1 VTRDLVGRKHDFQ
14 PRGSHGADCP
24 MVRSMT
30 ASPNDPDAVGRTSHS
45 SSLAA
50 RRSESLDAV
59 RAIACVMVITSHVS
73 LYRGDSS
80 LLGLRNGVMVFF
92 ALSGY
97 LLFRPFLRGSVD
109 LRSYALHR
117 VARILPAYVVALV
130 GITILTGDRTFLEH
144 PLAFAFFLQNYDRD
158 LWQGFL
164 GVSWTLVLEVQFYV
178 TLPLLAVLVRGS
190 ISRLMLIALGSI
202 AINLVAL
209 LLDADRFSLSG
220 YPFMIWAFVPGML
233 AALIEDRGVRW
244 IGHPAVL
251 AAGVVSV
258 AVGTGAPWFSID
270 IASGV
275 GSGLIVAWCVAR
287 RPSLGPA
294 ARLASVGAALTY
306 SAYLWHVDFIKV
318 APSVPIALLATAA
331 VAGLIYVSVERS
343 VMRLGRMY
351 AWAHRR
357 WADPVTVPTTG

>member
-1 VTRDLVGRKHDFQ
+1 VIA
-14 PRGSHGADCP
+14 S
-24 MVRSMT
+24 RSAPLP
-30 ASPNDPDAVGRTSHS
+30 ASAPSLTTS
-45 SSLAA
+45 LA

-59 RAIACVMVITSHVS
+59 RALACVMVIISHVS

-80 LLGLRNGVMVFF
+80 LLGLRNGVMLFF

-117 VARILPAYVVALV
+117 AARILPAYVVALV
-130 GITILTGDRTFLEH
+130 GLTFLTGDRTFLDA
-144 PLAFAFFLQNYDRD
+144 PLVFAFFLQNYDRD

-164 GVSWTLVLEVQFYV
+164 GVSWTLVIEVQFYV
-178 TLPLLAVLVRGS
+178 TLPLLAVLVGRS
-190 ISRLMLIALGSI
+190 LSRLLLIAAASIALNLIAL
-202 AINLVAL
+202 LME
-209 LLDADRFSLSG
+209 ADRFVLSG

-233 AALIEDRGVRW
+233 AAMMEDRGVRW

-251 AAGVVSV
+251 AAGIAAV
-258 AVGTGAPWFSID
+258 AVGTSAPWFSID

-294 ARLASVGAALTY
+294 GRLAAIGAALTY
-306 SAYLWHVDFIKV
+306 SAYLWHVDFIKIT
-318 APSVPIALLATAA
+318 PSVPIALIATAA
-331 VAGLIYVSVERS
+331 IAGLIYVSVERPAL
-343 VMRLGRMY
+343 RLGRMY

-357 WADPVTVPTTG
+357 WSGSAVAPTTS